1 MHSAEPRLQRE
12 VLLLQHVPPWP
23 LSPLSTP
30 ILQREAKSD
39 YVPGLF
45 WVGDFPSFAVFTQN
59 EVSLIQNSVRL
70 FYVSGIYN

>member
-1 MHSAEPRLQRE
+1 MLLRE
-12 VLLLQHVPPWP
+12 VLLLQHVPPRP
-23 LSPLSTP
+23 LSLLSTSA
-30 ILQREAKSD
+30 LQREAQRD

-59 EVSLIQNSVRL
+59 EVSPIQNLVRL